1 MTKLTYN
8 YLSTKNERTPKMSA
22 HDAQKEIPSL
32 VKAMFYG
39 EVLEDEAFPYPH
51 LDENQVEMAKAMIDA
66 IDKFAQDSIDSAKFD
81 HDAKIPSEV
90 LQGLAAL
97 GLCGLAVGEE
107 YGGLGLDTTLYARV
121 FSQIAGY
128 DGAIA
133 TTLGAH
139 QSIGFKALL
148 NEGNEEQKKKWLPLL
163 ASGEVY
169 AAFCLTEP
177 GSGSDAYSIK
187 TKAVKNSDGTF
198 TLNGQ
203 KLWITNAGHAGF
215 YSVFAKTDH
224 EDNGVVK
231 EKISCFIVEKDREGV
246 SFGEKEDKMG
256 IRASETRAVYFDK
269 VIIPASNVIG
279 ELGQG
284 FKIAM
289 NVLNTGRLSLGSGAV
304 GGMKSIL
311 KMASIQAN
319 TRKQFGEYISS
330 FGLIQEKLAT
340 MAANI
345 YASESM
351 VYMTT
356 GKITQGMSDFS
367 HESAICKVY
376 CSEKLWDTIDKATQI
391 AAGNAY
397 MKEYPYER
405 IMRDCRINL
414 IFEGTNEILRIFT
427 ALSGIKGPS
436 DNLKELGKITDISK
450 ALQDPIKSVGLL
462 SDFAKKRISKYIGA
476 KTLTKVHPSLE
487 KYGHNFVVS
496 LKDFAIAVENTI
508 MKYGKTII
516 GNELAQ
522 LRIANM
528 TIELYAQLCVLSRTT
543 SILNKSEVSEEEK
556 QYVKDLTEFI
566 CQNSHQIFK
575 ANLKALSSP
584 SDALIPKIS
593 KVVSKNEGFG
603 FDIVDF

>member
-1 MTKLTYN
+1 
-8 YLSTKNERTPKMSA
+8 MSGN
-22 HDAQKEIPSL
+22 DSRKEIPSL
-32 VKAMFYG
+32 VKSMFYG
-39 EVLEDEAFPYPH
+39 EVLEDEAFPFPQ

-66 IDKFAQDSIDSAKFD
+66 VDKFAQDSIDSAKFD
-81 HDAKIPSEV
+81 IDAKLPDEV
-90 LQGLAAL
+90 LQGLAGL

-121 FSQIAGY
+121 FSQIAGI
-128 DGAIA
+128 DGSIA

-139 QSIGFKALL
+139 QSIGYKALL
-148 NEGNEEQKKKWLPLL
+148 NDGNEEQKKKWLPLL
-163 ASGEVY
+163 ASGEVF

-187 TKAVKNSDGTF
+187 TKAVKNNDDTY
-198 TLNGQ
+198 TINGQ
-203 KLWITNAGHAGF
+203 KLWITNAGLAGF
-215 YSVFAKTDH
+215 YTVFAKTDH
-224 EDNGVVK
+224 EENGEVK
-231 EKISCFIVEKDREGV
+231 EKITCFIVEKEREGV

-256 IRASETRAVYFDK
+256 IRASETRAVYFDN
-269 VIIPASNVIG
+269 VVVPASNIIG
-279 ELGQG
+279 ELGKG

-289 NVLNTGRLSLGSGAV
+289 NVLNTGRLSLGSGSV
-304 GGMKSIL
+304 GGMKMIL
-311 KMASIQAN
+311 KMAAAQAN
-319 TRKQFGEYISS
+319 TRKQFGDYIAN

-345 YASESM
+345 YASESI

-356 GKITQGMSDFS
+356 GKMTQGMSEFS

-436 DNLKELGKITDISK
+436 DNLKELGKIADVSK
-450 ALQDPIKSVGLL
+450 ALKDPIKSVGIL
-462 SDFAKKRISKYIGA
+462 SDFAKKRISKYIGS
-476 KTLTKVHPSLE
+476 KTLTKVHPELE

-508 MKYGKTII
+508 IKYGKTII
-516 GNELAQ
+516 GNELPQ
-522 LRIANM
+522 MRIANM
-528 TIELYAQLCVLSRTT
+528 TIELYVQLCVLSRTT
-543 SILNKSEVSEEEK
+543 SILNNPDISNEEK
-556 QYVKDLTEFI
+556 EYVKNLTEFI
-566 CQNSHQIFK
+566 CKNSREVFK
-575 ANLKALSSP
+575 TNLKALSS
-584 SDALIPKIS
+584 STDFLIPKIS

-603 FDIVDF
+603 FDIVDY